1 MSKFHSLEV
10 ASVKNET
17 SDAIS
22 ISFKIPADLQQEFQY
37 KQGQYLTIQAI
48 INGEDIRRAYSL
60 CSSPVTGELPAVTCK
75 RVDGGKMSNY
85 LATEA
90 KPGMF
95 LNVMPPQGRFFTEI
109 DPTNQKQYILVGG
122 GSGIT
127 PLISIIKTVLLKE
140 PGSTC
145 TLIYG
150 NRNSNSIIFK
160 QELDQLEASNPGRLR
175 LIYSIDTPENGWNGV
190 TGLLTTD
197 KISQLITE
205 FLGTLPN
212 REYFLCGPEGL
223 MQQARMAFN
232 KLNLPSN
239 NVHIEFFTAPVND
252 KKVEPE
258 KKAEEVLDF
267 EGSKVYVT
275 LGGKESEVIIKDN
288 KLSILHAAIKSGLD
302 APFSCEAGICS
313 TCMAKVTEGAVR
325 MDENNILSDEEVA
338 KGYVLTCQSHP
349 TTKIVR
355 LEYYD

>member
-10 ASVKNET
+10 ASVKQET

-22 ISFKIPADLQQEFQY
+22 ISFKIPADLQQEYAY

-48 INGEDIRRAYSL
+48 INGEDVRRAYSL
-60 CSSPVTGELPAVTCK
+60 CSSPVTGEMPAVTCK

-85 LATEA
+85 LASQV

-95 LNVMPPQGRFFTEI
+95 INVMPPQGRFFTEM
-109 DPTNQKQYILVGG
+109 DANNQKQYILVGG

-140 PGSTC
+140 ANSTC

-150 NRNSNSIIFK
+150 NRNSASIIFK
-160 QELDQLEASNPGRLR
+160 QELDLLQVTNPGRLNV
-175 LIYSIDTPENGWNGV
+175 IYSLDVAEAGWNGV
-190 TGLLTTD
+190 TGLLTPD
-197 KISQLITE
+197 KISELIQQAQ
-205 FLGTLPN
+205 GTIAT

-223 MQQARMAFN
+223 MTQARTAFN

-239 NVHIEFFTAPVND
+239 HVHIEFFTAPVAD
-252 KKVEPE
+252 KKVEEPKVE
-258 KKAEEVLDF
+258 QSLDF
-267 EGSKVYVT
+267 EGSKVYVIID
-275 LGGKESEVIIKDN
+275 GKETEIIIKDN
-288 KLSILHAAIKSGLD
+288 KLSILHAAIKAGLD

-313 TCMAKVTEGAVR
+313 TCMAKVMEGTVR

-338 KGYVLTCQSHP
+338 RGYVLTCQSHP
-349 TTKIVR
+349 TSKIVR

>member
-10 ASVKNET
+10 ASVKQET

-22 ISFKIPADLQQEFQY
+22 ISFKIPAELQQEYSY
-37 KQGQYLTIQAI
+37 KQGQYLTLQAI
-48 INGEDIRRAYSL
+48 INGEDVRRAYSL
-60 CSSPVTGELPAVTCK
+60 CSSPVTGEMPAVTCK
-75 RVDGGKMSNY
+75 RVEGGKMSNY
-85 LATEA
+85 LASTI
-90 KPGMF
+90 KPGMTM
-95 LNVMPPQGRFFTEI
+95 NVMPPQGRFFTEM
-109 DPTNQKQYILVGG
+109 DPVNIKHYILVGG

-127 PLISIIKTVLLKE
+127 PLISIIKTVILKE
-140 PGSTC
+140 PNSIC

-150 NRNSNSIIFK
+150 NRNMASIIFK
-160 QELDQLEASNPGRLR
+160 KELDELAASNHGRLNI
-175 LIYSIDTPENGWNGV
+175 IYTLDNSESGWTGV
-190 TGLLTTD
+190 TGLLTAD
-197 KISQLITE
+197 KISELILQSHGNIT
-205 FLGTLPN
+205 N

-223 MQQARMAFN
+223 MTQARMAFN

-239 NVHIEFFTAPVND
+239 NVHIEFFTAPVAD
-252 KKVEPE
+252 KKVEEPKVE
-258 KKAEEVLDF
+258 NLDF
-267 EGSKVYVT
+267 EGSKVYVI
-275 LGGKESEVIIKDN
+275 LDGKETEVIIKDN

>member
-10 ASVKNET
+10 ASVKQET

-22 ISFKIPADLQQEFQY
+22 ISFKIPSDLQQEYIY
-37 KQGQYLTIQAI
+37 KQGQYLTLQAI
-48 INGEDIRRAYSL
+48 INGEDVRRAYSL
-60 CSSPVTGELPAVTCK
+60 CSSPVTGEMPAVTCK

-85 LATEA
+85 LASTI
-90 KPGMF
+90 KPGMTV
-95 LNVMPPQGRFFTEI
+95 NVMPPQGRFFTEM
-109 DPTNQKQYILVGG
+109 DPVHIKHYILVGG

-127 PLISIIKTVLLKE
+127 PLISIIKTVILKE
-140 PGSTC
+140 PNSIC

-150 NRNSNSIIFK
+150 NRNSGSIIFK
-160 QELDQLEASNPGRLR
+160 NELDQLVSVNHGRLNI
-175 LIYSIDTPENGWNGV
+175 IYSIDTPENGWNGV
-190 TGLLTTD
+190 TGLLTSE
-197 KISQLITE
+197 KISELILQSHGNIT
-205 FLGTLPN
+205 N

-223 MQQARMAFN
+223 MTQARTAFN

-239 NVHIEFFTAPVND
+239 NVHIEFFTAPVSD
-252 KKVEPE
+252 KKVEE
-258 KKAEEVLDF
+258 TVIAEDLNF

-275 LGGKESEVIIKDN
+275 LDGKEREVIIKDN
-288 KLSILHAAIKSGLD
+288 KLSILHAAIKAGMD

-325 MDENNILSDEEVA
+325 MDENNILSDEEVK